1 MSKEC
6 ITKTTGLEK
15 EALTYCAYILHAE
28 LKLEFKIEVLLHLFV
43 LSQAKLWEPFLR
55 SITPTPG

>member
-6 ITKTTGLEK
+6 ITKTPGLEK
-15 EALTYCAYILHAE
+15 EALTHCAYILQHSSAGADWNNIK

-43 LSQAKLWEPFLR
+43 LSQVKNVY
-55 SITPTPG
+55 